1 MSKSTVSKGFCKIVA
16 TLGPDTSTE
25 EKIDQLVHAG
35 VCVFRFNCSHGSL
48 GEYQQRIAG
57 IRAAEKKYNRSI
69 GILFDLQGPKLRVG
83 KFKDD
88 ATIILKTGDKFTLDL
103 NPELGDKNRVCLPHP
118 EIFKVMQG
126 GLELLLNDGIIRLR
140 VDKFTENSAQTTVID
155 GGPLS
160 NRKGVNVPGVQLP
173 ISALTEKDLADL
185 KMAEELGAD
194 YIALSFV
201 QKPEDITYA
210 RSLMQSSAGIIAKI
224 EKPSAVEQ
232 LDAIIELADVIMVA
246 RGDLGVEIGAERV
259 PMIQKRMVR
268 ACRKAAKPVI
278 VATQMLESMV
288 NNATP
293 TRAEASDVATAVFE
307 GADAVM
313 LSAETAQG
321 KYPVEAVSTMMR
333 IIKTVEKDPLF
344 MQNMINTT
352 VATDN
357 HTAESAITVAAA
369 TAART
374 MQTANLIVNFTD
386 SGHTTIR
393 TSKERAGTTI
403 LSLTPNAKVARK
415 LALVW
420 GVRSVIVKDLESFED
435 IASEARKA
443 ALEQGL
449 AKEGDKVV
457 VTAGIPFGHS
467 GETNLLHIISI

>member
-1 MSKSTVSKGFCKIVA
+1 METISTRGFCKIVA
-16 TLGPDTSTE
+16 TLGPDTSSE
-25 EKIDQLVHAG
+25 EKIDQLVRAG

-48 GEYQQRIAG
+48 EEYQGRIKG
-57 IRAAEKKYNRSI
+57 IRAAEKKYARSI

-83 KFKDD
+83 KFKNDEVV
-88 ATIILKTGDKFTLDL
+88 LLNSGDKFQLDL
-103 NPELGDKNRVCLPHP
+103 NPELGDKTRVCLPHP
-118 EIFKVMQG
+118 EIFQVMQQ
-126 GLELLLNDGIIRLR
+126 GLELLLNDGLIRLK
-140 VDKFTENSAQTTVID
+140 VDSFTKDSAQTTVIN

-160 NRKGVNVPGVQLP
+160 NKKGVNVPGVKLP

-185 KMAEELGAD
+185 KMAEDLGAD

-201 QKPEDITYA
+201 QKPEDIAMA
-210 RSLMQSSAGIIAKI
+210 RSLMKSQAGIIAKI
-224 EKPSAVEQ
+224 EKPSAVEH
-232 LDAIIELADVIMVA
+232 LDEIISLADAIMVA
-246 RGDLGVEIGAERV
+246 RGDLGVEVGPEQV

-268 ACRKAAKPVI
+268 ACRKAGKPVI

-288 NNATP
+288 TNATP

-313 LSAETAQG
+313 LSAETANG
-321 KYPVEAVSTMMR
+321 KYPVEAVSTMQR
-333 IIKTVEKDPLF
+333 IMKTIEKDPLF
-344 MQNMINTT
+344 AQNMISTT

-393 TSKERAGTTI
+393 TSKERACTPI
-403 LSLTPNAKVARK
+403 LSLTPNERVARQM
-415 LALVW
+415 ALVW
-420 GVRSVIVKDLESFED
+420 GVRSVTVRNLETFDD
-435 IASEARKA
+435 IAHEARRA
-443 ALEQGL
+443 ALEQGM

-457 VTAGIPFGHS
+457 VTAGIPFGKS